1 MKFAVISIFPEII
14 EAYARV
20 GILGRA
26 ARAKKISVRTVNPRD
41 FTTDTHQ
48 TVDDKPF
55 GGGAGMVMKVEPIY
69 KALKKIAPKKT
80 KKQLVVL
87 LAAGGTPFTQNLAR
101 TWAKKYSEIIFIAG
115 RYEGVDARV
124 AEHLCDA
131 EISVGQYVL
140 TGGELPALTII
151 DAVARLVPGVLGNE
165 ESLAEES
172 HNEIGVSEYPQYT
185 RPEKFKP
192 RGAKKS
198 WNVPPVLLSGDHKK
212 IAEWRK
218 HNNNI

>member
-1 MKFAVISIFPEII
+1 MKFSVITIFPELI
-14 EAYARV
+14 EAYTRV
-20 GILGRA
+20 GILARA
-26 ARAKKISVRTVNPRD
+26 VRAKKIVVRAINPRT
-41 FTTDTHQ
+41 FATDAHQ

-69 KALKKIAPKKT
+69 KALKKIAPT
-80 KKQLVVL
+80 KNRTRLVVL
-87 LAAGGTPFTQNLAR
+87 MAAGGKKFNQTIAAQ
-101 TWAKKYSEIIFIAG
+101 WAKKYSEIILISG

-124 AEHLCDA
+124 AENLCD
-131 EISVGQYVL
+131 EQISVGEYVL

-151 DAVARLVPGVLGNE
+151 DAVARLLPGVLGNK

-192 RGAKKS
+192 RGVKKS
-198 WNVPPVLLSGDHKK
+198 WDVPTVLLSGDHKK
-212 IAEWRK
+212 IQAWRK
-218 HNNNI
+218 DKRG